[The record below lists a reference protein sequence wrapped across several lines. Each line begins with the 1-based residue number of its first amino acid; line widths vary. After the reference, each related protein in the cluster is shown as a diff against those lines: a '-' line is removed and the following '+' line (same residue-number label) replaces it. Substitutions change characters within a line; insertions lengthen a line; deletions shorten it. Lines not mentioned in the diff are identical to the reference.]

1 MYSEFVKEGG
11 SSSGGKSAVKEG
23 RLQIRNF
30 TVSFND
36 SGFFKTEVTPYKRNP
51 SINTFTGSVVG
62 SSLMGTVN
70 LETGN
75 FKFPVQS
82 TNENLKVI
90 IKNNSFL
97 PSTFVNAEWEGF
109 WHQRGRNI

>member
-1 MYSEFVKEGG
+1 
-11 SSSGGKSAVKEG
+11 
-23 RLQIRNF
+23 
-30 TVSFND
+30 
-36 SGFFKTEVTPYKRNP
+36 
-51 SINTFTGSVVG
+51 
-62 SSLMGTVN
+62 MGTVN